1 MSWFRTAST
10 FITATLTVVGAIVL
24 ALVVTGE
31 AREYRARLNLARPLV
46 AATGPVAPPPGRL
59 ARRLVVVLID
69 GLRLDSSRTM
79 ASLQALRARG
89 VDLVASSHYP
99 TLSRPNYLSIF
110 AGVPPQLSG
119 ARTNDYPGPA
129 PMDTVFSL
137 ARAAGLRTRYVTDFA
152 SGAGRLFAPWLDE
165 AASVH
170 HWPGMFPRTVDAAL
184 ADGDPLLL
192 VHIAGVDIAGHAHG
206 ADSDEY
212 RAEVARADAA
222 LTRVLARLDRG
233 RDAVVVVADHG
244 HVDVGGHGGLEP
256 EVVAVPLVM
265 AGPGLS
271 PGAVVGRPRLVDVA
285 PTLCALLGLP
295 APRHSLG
302 RTMVE
307 ALRIDPGVATALL
320 HADATRA
327 SALERAGREQAARLE
342 ARAWLRRL
350 LRAAA
355 VAIAVGLLILAMRLL
370 DRRGVI
376 RLDRRVLVVAAPAF
390 PVLFYGLLGAFEP
403 FLSPSMMP
411 EEGDVMDMLL
421 RYGAVAAGLN
431 VLVLWLAVSWRAE
444 PRERLAAATG
454 AVLVGLLVALL
465 PAGLAWI
472 IVSPPYAASVPGP
485 VMMMLPPVT
494 FAGVACYSISAAVAL
509 VAEWA
514 IFAARVSA

>member
-10 FITATLTVVGAIVL
+10 FITATLTVVGAIAL

-31 AREYRARLNLARPLV
+31 ARDYRARLNLPGPLV
-46 AATGPVAPPPGRL
+46 GAAGPVAPPPARQ

-89 VDLVASSHYP
+89 VDLAAASHYP

-129 PMDTVFSL
+129 PMDTLFSR
-137 ARAAGLRTRYVTDFA
+137 AREAGLRTRYVTDFA

-170 HWPGMFPRTVDAAL
+170 HWPGTFTRAVEVAL
-184 ADGDPLLL
+184 ADGDPLLFI
-192 VHIAGVDIAGHAHG
+192 HMAAVDIAGHAHG

-212 RAEVARADAA
+212 RAAVAGADR
-222 LTRVLARLDRG
+222 LLARILAELDRG

-244 HVDVGGHGGLEP
+244 HVDAGGHGGLEP
-256 EVVAVPLVM
+256 EVVAAPLVM
-265 AGPGLS
+265 VGPGLS
-271 PGAVVGRPRLVDVA
+271 PGAVVERPALVDVA

-295 APRHSLG
+295 APRSSLG

-307 ALRIDPGVATALL
+307 ALQIDPGVAAALGE
-320 HADATRA
+320 ADATRS
-327 SALERAGREQAARLE
+327 SALERAGREESARLE
-342 ARAWLRRL
+342 ARAWLRRI
-350 LRAAA
+350 LRAVA
-355 VAIAVGLLILAMRLL
+355 VVIALGLLLLAMRLL

-376 RLDRRVLVVAAPAF
+376 RTGRRVLVVAVPAF
-390 PVLFYGLLGAFEP
+390 PVLFYGLLGVFEP
-403 FLSPSMMP
+403 FLSPSMLP
-411 EEGDVMDMLL
+411 DEGDVMDMLL

-431 VLVLWLAVSWRAE
+431 VLVLWLAVSFRAE

-509 VAEWA
+509 IAEWA
-514 IFAARVSA
+514 VFAARVSA